1 MVATLSI
8 VEGTQPSQL
17 LVSAGQQDGKAA
29 ELATQTAA
37 FQSALDAVRA
47 AWQGGAA
54 DAALTKAEVELTR
67 QRGMHAKLTNY
78 AAALRYGGVNLDPLR
93 SQILAMAAQARALGG
108 IVGDDGS
115 VRGHDTSG
123 MMSPT
128 LAGAYTTSLKTMLS
142 WFTRID
148 DTVAEAVRTGTAVPQ
163 TPVPT
168 LKWGEDDLYDGEPKG
183 SDVNQDGIGDCY
195 LVATMSAVANANPQW
210 IKDRISYD
218 PHTGLFDVTL
228 WDGREWRHIAVTQ
241 ADIDANIAQHGAS
254 GLDNNVP
261 GAPLWP
267 AVLES
272 AYAKMKTSGT
282 ELTKIQNGV
291 TPPALEAL
299 TGNNGDWIFPAT
311 EWMTPS
317 QNIDTQIADALAGN
331 QPVMLSTSFF
341 TNDSLAP
348 MHVYSIEGI
357 TGTGSDATVTLRNP
371 WGPGSDLPPVFD
383 VRLGDLIGT
392 KPLSG
397 VGLGPTAMIN
407 IGRMGS

>member
-8 VEGTQPSQL
+8 VEGTQPSRL
-17 LVSAGQQDGKAA
+17 LDSAAAQEEKAA
-29 ELATQTAA
+29 ELATQTATL
-37 FQSALDAVRA
+37 QRDLDALHA

-54 DAALTKAEVELTR
+54 DAAIATADADLASQRAVHTR
-67 QRGMHAKLTNY
+67 LKNY
-78 AAALRYGGVNLDPLR
+78 AAALRYGGVNLNPLR
-93 SQILAMAAQARALGG
+93 SQILAMATQARALGG
-108 IVGDDGS
+108 AVREDGT
-115 VRGHDTSG
+115 VTGHDTMG
-123 MMSPT
+123 MMSPA
-128 LAGAYTTSLKTMLS
+128 LATAYTTSLQTMLS

-148 DTVAEAVRTGTAVPQ
+148 DAVAEALRTGAPVPR

-168 LKWGEDDLYDGEPKG
+168 LKWNEDDLYDGEPQG

-195 LVATMSAVANANPQW
+195 LVATMSAIANANPQW

-218 PHTGLFDVTL
+218 PHTGMFDVTM
-228 WDGREWRHIAVTQ
+228 WDGHEWRHIPVTQ
-241 ADIDANIAQHGAS
+241 ADIDANIAAKGAS
-254 GLDNNVP
+254 GVDNQVA

-272 AYAKMKTSGT
+272 AYAKMKAPGRGIEGIETG
-282 ELTKIQNGV
+282 L

-299 TGNNGDWIFPAT
+299 TGNNGDWIIPAT

-317 QNIDTQIADALAGN
+317 QHIDTQIADALVN
-331 QPVMLSTSFF
+331 HQPVMLSTSVFGGPALE
-341 TNDSLAP
+341 N

-371 WGPGSDLPPVFD
+371 WGPDSGPPIIEA
-383 VRLGDLIGT
+383 RLGDLIGT
-392 KPLSG
+392 NPLG
-397 VGLGPTAMIN
+397 GIGLGPTGMIN

>member
-8 VEGTQPSQL
+8 VEGTQPSGLLDAATALDGKVSALAAQTATL
-17 LVSAGQQDGKAA
+17 QRDLDGLRATWKGTTSDTAIAKAEGDLAGQRALHARLVS
-29 ELATQTAA
+29 
-37 FQSALDAVRA
+37 
-47 AWQGGAA
+47 
-54 DAALTKAEVELTR
+54 
-67 QRGMHAKLTNY
+67 H
-78 AAALRYGGVNLDPLR
+78 AAALRYGGANLDPLR
-93 SQILAMAAQARALGG
+93 SQILAMASQARALGG
-108 IVGDDGS
+108 MVADDGT
-115 VRGHDTSG
+115 VTGHDTMG
-123 MMSPT
+123 FMSPT
-128 LAGAYTTSLKTMLS
+128 LAAAYTSSLKSMLT

-148 DTVAEAVRTGTAVPQ
+148 ETVAEALRTGGPVPQ
-163 TPVPT
+163 TPPPT
-168 LKWGEDDLYDGEPKG
+168 LKWGEDDLYAGDPLG

-195 LVATMSAVANANPQW
+195 LVATMSAIANANPQW
-210 IKDRISYD
+210 IRDRISYD
-218 PHTGLFDVTL
+218 PQTGMFDVTM
-228 WDGREWRHIAVTQ
+228 WDGNEWRHISVTQ

-254 GLDNNVP
+254 GVDNNVP

-282 ELTKIQNGV
+282 DLTKIQNGV

-317 QNIDTQIADALAGN
+317 QNIDGQIADALAGN

-341 TNDSLAP
+341 TNDALAP

-392 KPLSG
+392 NPLSG
-397 VGLGPTAMIN
+397 IGLGPTAMIN

>member
-8 VEGTQPSQL
+8 VEGTQPSRL
-17 LVSAGQQDGKAA
+17 LDSARQQDEKVAALAAHTA
-29 ELATQTAA
+29 EL
-37 FQSALDAVRA
+37 QSELDALRA
-47 AWQGGAA
+47 AWHGGAA
-54 DAALTKAEVELTR
+54 DAAIARAEADLTR
-67 QRGMHAKLTNY
+67 HRRLHATLTNY

-108 IVGDDGS
+108 MVGDDGS
-115 VRGHDTSG
+115 VWGHDTLG

-142 WFTRID
+142 WFARID
-148 DTVAEAVRTGTAVPQ
+148 DTVAEAVRSGSAVPQ

-168 LKWGEDDLYDGEPKG
+168 LKWGDDDLYDGDPKG

-195 LVATMSAVANANPQW
+195 LVATMSSIANANPQW

-218 PHTGLFDVTL
+218 PYTGLFDVTL
-228 WDGREWRHIAVTQ
+228 WDGREWRHIPVTQ

-254 GLDNNVP
+254 GVDNNVP

-282 ELTKIQNGV
+282 ELTKIQSGV

-311 EWMTPS
+311 EWMSPS
-317 QNIDTQIADALAGN
+317 QNIDTRIADALAGN
-331 QPVMLSTSFF
+331 QPVMLSTSIF
-341 TNDSLAP
+341 TKDSVAP

-371 WGPGSDLPPVFD
+371 WGPGSELPPVFD

-392 KPLSG
+392 DPLGG